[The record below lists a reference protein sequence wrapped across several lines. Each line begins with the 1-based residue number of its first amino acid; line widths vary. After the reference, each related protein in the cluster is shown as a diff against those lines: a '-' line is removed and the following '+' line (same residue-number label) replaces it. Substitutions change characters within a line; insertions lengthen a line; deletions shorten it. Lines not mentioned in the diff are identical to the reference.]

1 MSKRY
6 NDHKKTPKPKEN
18 QQGIL
23 KMYALSQK
31 IEQRASRPE
40 ERTVEVMYL
49 SMIISI
55 YLVVQQRP
63 QLEHSSLEFM
73 VATPTIRA
81 KTSSSGIYC
90 RKQPNQQAYLE
101 LRHRNPDIWERMLI
115 RITFSNSTVGR
126 CAPMNTTEDQKW
138 SSFQTNYD

>member
-1 MSKRY
+1 
-6 NDHKKTPKPKEN
+6 
-18 QQGIL
+18 
-23 KMYALSQK
+23 MYALSQK

-73 VATPTIRA
+73 VATPTIHA

-101 LRHRNPDIWERMLI
+101 LCPRNPDIWERMLI

-126 CAPMNTTEDQKW
+126 CAPMNTTEDQKC
-138 SSFQTNYD
+138 SFFQINYD

>member
-1 MSKRY
+1 
-6 NDHKKTPKPKEN
+6 
-18 QQGIL
+18 
-23 KMYALSQK
+23 MYVLSQK

-73 VATPTIRA
+73 VATPTIHA

-101 LRHRNPDIWERMLI
+101 LCPRNPDIWERMLI

-126 CAPMNTTEDQKW
+126 CAPMNTTEDQKC
-138 SSFQTNYD
+138 SFFQIN

>member
-31 IEQRASRPE
+31 IEQRASGSE
-40 ERTVEVMYL
+40 ESTAEVMYL

-73 VATPTIRA
+73 VATPTIMLKLQALAYIVGNNWTNRPIWNYA
-81 KTSSSGIYC
+81 TETLTSGKGC
-90 RKQPNQQAYLE
+90 
-101 LRHRNPDIWERMLI
+101 
-115 RITFSNSTVGR
+115 
-126 CAPMNTTEDQKW
+126 
-138 SSFQTNYD
+138 

>member
-1 MSKRY
+1 
-6 NDHKKTPKPKEN
+6 
-18 QQGIL
+18 
-23 KMYALSQK
+23 MYVLSQK

-73 VATPTIRA
+73 VATPTIHA

-101 LRHRNPDIWERMLI
+101 LCPRNPDIWERMLI

-126 CAPMNTTEDQKW
+126 CVPMNTTKDQKC
-138 SSFQTNYD
+138 SFFQINYD

>member
-1 MSKRY
+1 
-6 NDHKKTPKPKEN
+6 
-18 QQGIL
+18 
-23 KMYALSQK
+23 MYVLSQK

-73 VATPTIRA
+73 VATPTIHA

-90 RKQPNQQAYLE
+90 WKQPNQQAYLE
-101 LRHRNPDIWERMLI
+101 LCPRNPDIWERMLI

-126 CAPMNTTEDQKW
+126 CVPMNTTKDQNC
-138 SSFQTNYD
+138 SFFQINYD

>member
-31 IEQRASRPE
+31 IEQRASGPE
-40 ERTVEVMYL
+40 ESTAEVMYL

-73 VATPTIRA
+73 VATPTIHA

-90 RKQPNQQAYLE
+90 GKQLNQQACLE
-101 LRHRNPDIWERMLI
+101 LRHRNPDIWERML
-115 RITFSNSTVGR
+115 RKGSHSPTQLRGGV
-126 CAPMNTTEDQKW
+126 PP
-138 SSFQTNYD
+138 

>member
-6 NDHKKTPKPKEN
+6 NDHKNTPKPKEN

-23 KMYALSQK
+23 KMYVLSQK
-31 IEQRASRPE
+31 IEQRASHPE

-49 SMIISI
+49 SMISI

-73 VATPTIRA
+73 VATPTIHA

-101 LRHRNPDIWERMLI
+101 LCPRNPDIWERMLI

-126 CAPMNTTEDQKW
+126 CAPMNTTEDQKC
-138 SSFQTNYD
+138 SFFQIN